1 MQHTQVRRIM
11 YPDIFHPTGGIP
23 QHLNFEEIRQLIDAC
38 LDVPN
43 WKRRNLAERNELFLE
58 TLWQAGCRVGEITG
72 GHQKRKGEIIG
83 RYPGLR
89 PCDIDI
95 RRASLNIQIEKRQRA
110 IWHWVKVEPQL
121 ITQLVAYHLENDIPR
136 ETRIFAFGKRMAETI
151 VKAAVIQ
158 AGLPSW
164 IHAHTL
170 RHSHAMHLREQG
182 VHPFIMQEA
191 LGHATIGSTLVY
203 SRVSDEDSARA
214 KAQIR
219 WS

>member
-1 MQHTQVRRIM
+1 MPSKPKKDKAKQARCRWCGKKILPAL
-11 YPDIFHPTGGIP
+11 PDST
-23 QHLNFEEIRQLIDAC
+23 
-38 LDVPN
+38 
-43 WKRRNLAERNELFLE
+43 W
-58 TLWQAGCRVGEITG
+58 T
-72 GHQKRKGEIIG
+72 
-83 RYPGLR
+83 
-89 PCDIDI
+89 
-95 RRASLNIQIEKRQRA
+95 
-110 IWHWVKVEPQL
+110 
-121 ITQLVAYHLENDIPR
+121 
-136 ETRIFAFGKRMAETI
+136 
-151 VKAAVIQ
+151 
-158 AGLPSW
+158 W